1 MQGKIAIEDLA
12 PLNPE
17 IEVTWRH
24 NNAARKRREQEIQGS
39 SQPSPPP
46 SPQSYYQMEE
56 EHTGRVTLEDYFS
69 ITTP

>member
-1 MQGKIAIEDLA
+1 MRGRIATEDLS

-17 IEVTWRH
+17 IEATCKC
-24 NNAARKRREQEIQGS
+24 NNAARQRGEQEIQGS

-56 EHTGRVTLEDYFS
+56 EHA
-69 ITTP
+69 